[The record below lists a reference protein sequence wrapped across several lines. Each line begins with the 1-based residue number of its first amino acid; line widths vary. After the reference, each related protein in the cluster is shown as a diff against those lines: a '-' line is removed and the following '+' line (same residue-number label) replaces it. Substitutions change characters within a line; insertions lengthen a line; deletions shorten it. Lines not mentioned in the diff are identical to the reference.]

1 MEFVRRDRFF
11 VDFNH
16 GLTFYV
22 RTPRVLWRGVFMDDD
37 FSKRD
42 KDYRSIVQRNNII
55 LKSNEYFCATLRY
68 KKKFFLIFL

>member
-22 RTPRVLWRGVFMDDD
+22 PTPRVLWRGVFMDDD

-42 KDYRSIVQRNNII
+42 KDYRSIVQRNNIEI
-55 LKSNEYFCATLRY
+55 E
-68 KKKFFLIFL
+68 